1 MNDTQAT
8 ANPLGYEKIGK
19 LLTSYAVPSIIALI
33 INSLYNMVDQ
43 IFIGQGV
50 GFLGNGA
57 TNIIAPIATI
67 TIALATLFGDGLAAF
82 FSLSLGKG
90 EGEKA
95 AKGLG
100 TSIIFGGIFGI
111 IWTVLAFAFLKPL
124 CLIFGAT
131 ENILPYAL
139 DYGRIIVIGFT
150 FQIVGNTIN
159 SAIRTDGSP
168 RYAMLSMMI
177 GAVLNII
184 LDPIFIFV
192 FHWGVEGAAIA
203 TIISQLFGLLFNI
216 AYLFRMKTIKLS
228 RQSFTLDI
236 RTAGRIASLGFAS
249 GANNLTSTV
258 VAFVSN
264 NLMTKYGALS
274 VYGADIPLT
283 TFGLCMKV
291 SMLAFSIGIGVASG
305 SQPIIGFNY
314 GARKYDRVKKTF
326 LLSAGVATIIT
337 FVSWVIFQCFPLQ
350 LIRIFGTESSLY
362 EEFAVKCFHI
372 YLLLTFLNGL
382 QMCAGVLFQAIGLP
396 DESAS
401 VTPCGES
408 GTQSDAPDSQG
419 DESDTPE
426 LDSQNYIS
434 SYTPSNYPC
443 DMGRIDEI
451 KERIDYDYFEEF
463 FPEKLP
469 FLDILCVC
477 ILELYDE
484 TFACD
489 RKLLNRINGS
499 TVLGFFDHIKG
510 KDYSNV
516 RNMRGYFKK
525 MLLEYLR
532 AEVLLVAT
540 ANV

>member
-1 MNDTQAT
+1 MNKAT
-8 ANPLGYEKIGK
+8 TVENPLGYERVGR
-19 LLTSYAVPSIIALI
+19 LLARYAIPSIIALI

-67 TIALATLFGDGLAAF
+67 TIAIATLFGDGLAAF

-100 TSIIFGGIFGI
+100 RSIIYGSIFGI
-111 IWTVLAFAFLKPL
+111 IWTVIAFAFLRPL

-177 GAVLNII
+177 GAILNII

-228 RQSFTLDI
+228 RQSFTFDI

-264 NLMTKYGALS
+264 NLMTKYGARS
-274 VYGADIPLT
+274 PYGADIPLT

-314 GARKYDRVKKTF
+314 GAKKYDRVKKTF
-326 LLSAGVATIIT
+326 LLGAGVATIIT
-337 FVSWVIFQCFPLQ
+337 FVSWIIFQCFPLQ
-350 LIRIFGTESSLY
+350 LIRIFGTESALY

-382 QMCAGVLFQAIGLP
+382 QMCAGVLFQAIGQPMKAAITSLSKQVIFYIP
-396 DESAS
+396 AMLILSRFFGLTGILMAGPVADALAFIL
-401 VTPCGES
+401 S
-408 GTQSDAPDSQG
+408 GAF
-419 DESDTPE
+419 
-426 LDSQNYIS
+426 
-434 SYTPSNYPC
+434 C
-443 DMGRIDEI
+443 FKEI
-451 KERIDYDYFEEF
+451 KKMEQISE
-463 FPEKLP
+463 
-469 FLDILCVC
+469 
-477 ILELYDE
+477 
-484 TFACD
+484 
-489 RKLLNRINGS
+489 
-499 TVLGFFDHIKG
+499 
-510 KDYSNV
+510 NV
-516 RNMRGYFKK
+516 S
-525 MLLEYLR
+525 
-532 AEVLLVAT
+532 
-540 ANV
+540 

>member
-1 MNDTQAT
+1 MNKAT
-8 ANPLGYEKIGK
+8 TVENPLGIERVGR
-19 LLTSYAVPSIIALI
+19 LLARYAIPSIIALI

-50 GFLGNGA
+50 GFLENGA

-67 TIALATLFGDGLAAF
+67 TIAIATLFGDGLAAF

-100 TSIIFGGIFGI
+100 TSIIYGSIFGI
-111 IWTVLAFAFLKPL
+111 IWTVVAFAFLRPL

-139 DYGRIIVIGFT
+139 DYGRIIVIGFA
-150 FQIVGNTIN
+150 FQIVGNAIN

-168 RYAMLSMMI
+168 RYAMLAMMI

-192 FHWGVEGAAIA
+192 FHWGVKGAAIA
-203 TIISQLFGLLFNI
+203 TVGSQLFGLLFNI
-216 AYLFRMKTIKLS
+216 AYLFRLKTIKLS
-228 RQSFTLDI
+228 RQSFSFDI
-236 RTAGRIASLGFAS
+236 RTAGRIVSLGFAS

-291 SMLAFSIGIGVASG
+291 SMLAFSVGIGVASG

-314 GARKYDRVKKTF
+314 GAKKYDRVKKTF
-326 LLSAGVATIIT
+326 LLSAGIATLIT
-337 FVSWVIFQCFPLQ
+337 FVSWLIFQCFPLQ
-350 LIRIFGTESSLY
+350 LIRIFGTESQLY

-382 QMCAGVLFQAIGLP
+382 QMCAGVLFQAIGQPMKAATTSLSKQVIFYIP
-396 DESAS
+396 AMLILSYFFGLTGILMAGPVADALAFIL
-401 VTPCGES
+401 S
-408 GTQSDAPDSQG
+408 GAF
-419 DESDTPE
+419 
-426 LDSQNYIS
+426 
-434 SYTPSNYPC
+434 C
-443 DMGRIDEI
+443 FKEI
-451 KERIDYDYFEEF
+451 K
-463 FPEKLP
+463 
-469 FLDILCVC
+469 
-477 ILELYDE
+477 
-484 TFACD
+484 
-489 RKLLNRINGS
+489 
-499 TVLGFFDHIKG
+499 
-510 KDYSNV
+510 
-516 RNMRGYFKK
+516 K
-525 MLLEYLR
+525 MEQISEN
-532 AEVLLVAT
+532 AS
-540 ANV
+540 

>member
-1 MNDTQAT
+1 MNKAT
-8 ANPLGYEKIGK
+8 TVENPLGIERVGR
-19 LLTSYAVPSIIALI
+19 LLARYAIPSIIALI

-67 TIALATLFGDGLAAF
+67 TIAIATLFGDGLAAF

-100 TSIIFGGIFGI
+100 TSIIYGSIFGI
-111 IWTVLAFAFLKPL
+111 IWTVIAFAFLRPL

-139 DYGRIIVIGFT
+139 DYGRIIVIGFA
-150 FQIVGNTIN
+150 FQIVGNAIN

-168 RYAMLSMMI
+168 RYAMLAMMI

-192 FHWGVEGAAIA
+192 FHWGVKGAAIA
-203 TIISQLFGLLFNI
+203 TVGSQLFGLLFNI
-216 AYLFRMKTIKLS
+216 AYLFRLKTIKLS
-228 RQSFTLDI
+228 RQSFSFDI
-236 RTAGRIASLGFAS
+236 RTAGRIVSLGFAS

-291 SMLAFSIGIGVASG
+291 SMLAFSVGIGVASG
-305 SQPIIGFNY
+305 SQPIIGYNY
-314 GARKYDRVKKTF
+314 GAKKYDSVKKTI
-326 LLSAGVATIIT
+326 LQSAVIDTLIT
-337 FVSWVIFQCFPLQ
+337 FVSWLIFQCFPLQ
-350 LIRIFGTESSLY
+350 LIRIFGTESQLY

-382 QMCAGVLFQAIGLP
+382 QMCAGVLFQAIGQPMKAATTSLSKQVIFYIP
-396 DESAS
+396 AMLILSYFFGLTGILMAGPVADALAFIL
-401 VTPCGES
+401 S
-408 GTQSDAPDSQG
+408 GAF
-419 DESDTPE
+419 
-426 LDSQNYIS
+426 
-434 SYTPSNYPC
+434 C
-443 DMGRIDEI
+443 FREI
-451 KERIDYDYFEEF
+451 K
-463 FPEKLP
+463 
-469 FLDILCVC
+469 
-477 ILELYDE
+477 
-484 TFACD
+484 
-489 RKLLNRINGS
+489 
-499 TVLGFFDHIKG
+499 
-510 KDYSNV
+510 
-516 RNMRGYFKK
+516 K
-525 MLLEYLR
+525 MEQISEN
-532 AEVLLVAT
+532 AS
-540 ANV
+540 